1 MIENSVDN
9 LTHACGV
16 YVDGSFICAVKNEAD
31 AKTVFYDIL
40 SPYEADAKANDY
52 VVGFAESIDYVQ
64 GLYRDD
70 KSIMWD
76 AAKLE
81 QTMKSDKITSTAY
94 TASEGDTID
103 SIAEK
108 FGTTEELLKNA
119 NPDYDFG
126 NIADGDSITVTT
138 VSKYVRVKKTVTSS
152 SVRDI
157 EFDTVKQR
165 DATKYSGYRKV
176 LQAGVNG
183 SERVTKTDIYID
195 GVLYDTDYSYETINE
210 PVDEIIAVGTKT
222 SYGGVYI
229 GSASAK
235 GFLWPAPSCH
245 YVSSP
250 YGWRSS
256 GWHNGM
262 DLTRGGGGALGTPV
276 IASRSGRVEVV
287 QRSNSGYGNMVLIN
301 HGDGYKTRYGHMVS
315 GSITVSVGEYVEAGQ
330 TIGKVGSTGNSTG
343 PHLHFEVIYNGETQ
357 NPKNYIS

>member
-1 MIENSVDN
+1 M
-9 LTHACGV
+9 
-16 YVDGSFICAVKNEAD
+16 
-31 AKTVFYDIL
+31 
-40 SPYEADAKANDY
+40 P
-52 VVGFAESIDYVQ
+52 SIDYVQ

-183 SERVTKTDIYID
+183 SERVTKTDIYRRRA
-195 GVLYDTDYSYETINE
+195 LRHRL
-210 PVDEIIAVGTKT
+210 
-222 SYGGVYI
+222 
-229 GSASAK
+229 
-235 GFLWPAPSCH
+235 FL
-245 YVSSP
+245 
-250 YGWRSS
+250 
-256 GWHNGM
+256 
-262 DLTRGGGGALGTPV
+262 
-276 IASRSGRVEVV
+276 
-287 QRSNSGYGNMVLIN
+287 
-301 HGDGYKTRYGHMVS
+301 
-315 GSITVSVGEYVEAGQ
+315 
-330 TIGKVGSTGNSTG
+330 
-343 PHLHFEVIYNGETQ
+343 
-357 NPKNYIS
+357 